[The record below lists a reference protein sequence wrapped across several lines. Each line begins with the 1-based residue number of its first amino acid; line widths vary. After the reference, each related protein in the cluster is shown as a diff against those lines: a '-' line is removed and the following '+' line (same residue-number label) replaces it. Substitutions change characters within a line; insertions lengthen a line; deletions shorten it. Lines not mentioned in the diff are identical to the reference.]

1 MQRRRIFY
9 ALISLV
15 LVVIWIAKGC
25 PRATLFG
32 ATYFLDM
39 PLYFYYLKNSHL
51 NKWIPRAVMTTLR
64 ITLLLS

>member
-1 MQRRRIFY
+1 MRRHRILY
-9 ALISLV
+9 ALISIV
-15 LVVIWIAKGC
+15 LIGVWIAKEC